1 MRADADG
8 AEVDAVAA
16 DRWLETRSIGKDI
29 TARAHTHTLA
39 HTRTQVKLKEETI
52 VAHDLLRL
60 ECKKLRDILN
70 EKADQARRRSL
81 QQCARA

>member
-1 MRADADG
+1 M
-8 AEVDAVAA
+8 
-16 DRWLETRSIGKDI
+16 
-29 TARAHTHTLA
+29 
-39 HTRTQVKLKEETI
+39 KLKEETI

-70 EKADQARRRSL
+70 EKADQVRRRSL

>member
-1 MRADADG
+1 MVGDQN
-8 AEVDAVAA
+8 
-16 DRWLETRSIGKDI
+16 DRRRHNVRTRK
-29 TARAHTHTLA
+29 
-39 HTRTQVKLKEETI
+39 RTQVKLKEETI

-70 EKADQARRRSL
+70 EKADQVRRRSL

>member
-1 MRADADG
+1 MH
-8 AEVDAVAA
+8 
-16 DRWLETRSIGKDI
+16 
-29 TARAHTHTLA
+29 ARTHA
-39 HTRTQVKLKEETI
+39 NAVKLKEETI